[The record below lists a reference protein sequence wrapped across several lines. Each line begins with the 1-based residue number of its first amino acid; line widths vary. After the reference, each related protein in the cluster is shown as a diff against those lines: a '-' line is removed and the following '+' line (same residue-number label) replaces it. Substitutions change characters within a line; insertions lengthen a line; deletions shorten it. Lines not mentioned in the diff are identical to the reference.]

1 MKLTIWGILF
11 IFWIVVSVFIFTSCI
26 PKIPEQTIEVVNE
39 CTLLEPFPKPEL
51 PTVEYI
57 TVGEFKCFAD
67 SEQEQNAVK
76 REVYKNE
83 YCNNMLDL
91 YNDARKRCSE
101 NKGE

>member
-1 MKLTIWGILF
+1 MKEF
-11 IFWIVVSVFIFTSCI
+11 IVALSLVFFVFYLIFAVGSCI
-26 PKIPEQTIEVVNE
+26 PKVPDQVVEEVRACYIPE
-39 CTLLEPFPKPEL
+39 PYPKPKL

-76 REVYKNE
+76 REVYKTE

-91 YNDARKRCSE
+91 YNDARERCNE
-101 NKGE
+101 